1 MAEESL
7 EQAGEN
13 LRVTSAITFKNEKYV
28 VDFTLDRLEEEL
40 DPELFFRADR
50 QTIIHIDIISRF
62 EDYFGGKL
70 VVKLKSPLNQKIT
83 VSRLKASAF
92 KVWVEK

>member
-1 MAEESL
+1 INTNDIACFVS
-7 EQAGEN
+7 EN
-13 LRVTSAITFKNEKYV
+13 KVTTAITFTNEKYV

-40 DPELFFRADR
+40 DPDTFFRADR
-50 QTIIHIDIISRF
+50 SSIIHIDIISRF

-70 VVKLKSPLNQKIT
+70 MLKLKSPLNQKIT

-92 KVWVEK
+92 KVWAGK